1 MTVDAAPNA
10 LAMPGCPFCRLAGP
24 IRFPG
29 TRASASALDLLTMAP
44 LAASVIG
51 RVAP

>member
-29 TRASASALDLLTMAP
+29 TRASDEDLLTMAP